1 MNNLQKSADH
11 KAERFHLANNAKSYL
26 TVLITICG
34 YKVLKRLQLHLSEN
48 AVLPVQKKN
57 NKNKKKLFSAHD
69 ICTL

>member
-11 KAERFHLANNAKSYL
+11 KVERFHLANNAKSYL

-48 AVLPVQKKN
+48 AVLPVQKK
-57 NKNKKKLFSAHD
+57 K
-69 ICTL
+69 